1 MKKYEAV
8 IILNPNLSTK
18 VDVFKKDFEKL
29 LSDNSFKI
37 IKTEDVGRRQLA
49 YSITNHN
56 KGHYIL
62 FNLEGDPSK
71 LLELE
76 TKIKYNESIIR
87 HLFLVVKEHNGE
99 DSSLFIE
106 SKNKKPEPVEEVAKK
121 EEKAAVQE
129 EVVETKKE
137 EPSLETEE
145 GKNSMSKY
153 ELPSKFDHK
162 DTDVL
167 KQFITETG
175 KIIPARVTGISAS
188 NQRKVTKSIKIARFL
203 ALLPYTDMHQ

>member
-106 SKNKKPEPVEEVAKK
+106 SKNKKPEPVEEVVKK

-129 EVVETKKE
+129 AVETKKE
-137 EPSLETEE
+137 ESSKETEE
-145 GKNSMSKY
+145 GEK
-153 ELPSKFDHK
+153 
-162 DTDVL
+162 
-167 KQFITETG
+167 
-175 KIIPARVTGISAS
+175 
-188 NQRKVTKSIKIARFL
+188 
-203 ALLPYTDMHQ
+203 

>member
-106 SKNKKPEPVEEVAKK
+106 SKNKYPEPVEEVAKK
-121 EEKAAVQE
+121 EEKAVVQE

-145 GKNSMSKY
+145 GEK
-153 ELPSKFDHK
+153 
-162 DTDVL
+162 
-167 KQFITETG
+167 
-175 KIIPARVTGISAS
+175 
-188 NQRKVTKSIKIARFL
+188 
-203 ALLPYTDMHQ
+203 

>member
-18 VDVFKKDFEKL
+18 VDAFKKDFEKL

-71 LLELE
+71 LIELE

-145 GKNSMSKY
+145 GEK
-153 ELPSKFDHK
+153 
-162 DTDVL
+162 
-167 KQFITETG
+167 
-175 KIIPARVTGISAS
+175 
-188 NQRKVTKSIKIARFL
+188 
-203 ALLPYTDMHQ
+203 

>member
-129 EVVETKKE
+129 AVVETKQE
-137 EPSLETEE
+137 ESSKETEE
-145 GKNSMSKY
+145 GEK
-153 ELPSKFDHK
+153 
-162 DTDVL
+162 
-167 KQFITETG
+167 
-175 KIIPARVTGISAS
+175 
-188 NQRKVTKSIKIARFL
+188 
-203 ALLPYTDMHQ
+203 

>member
-87 HLFLVVKEHNGE
+87 HLFLVVKKHNGE

-106 SKNKKPEPVEEVAKK
+106 SKNKKPEPVEEVVKK

-129 EVVETKKE
+129 AVVETKKE
-137 EPSLETEE
+137 ESSKETEE
-145 GKNSMSKY
+145 GEK
-153 ELPSKFDHK
+153 
-162 DTDVL
+162 
-167 KQFITETG
+167 
-175 KIIPARVTGISAS
+175 
-188 NQRKVTKSIKIARFL
+188 
-203 ALLPYTDMHQ
+203 